1 LSCAVA
7 EGQCWPGLDIPAALG
22 ILYGPI
28 YTPLLFGQSVPSRTQ
43 IQAHLDIAFTAIFQ
57 PDNQIESP
65 A

>member
-1 LSCAVA
+1 M
-7 EGQCWPGLDIPAALG
+7 PPDLDIPAALG

-43 IQAHLDIAFTAIFQ
+43 IRAHLDIAFTGIFQ
-57 PDNQIESP
+57 LDNHTASP